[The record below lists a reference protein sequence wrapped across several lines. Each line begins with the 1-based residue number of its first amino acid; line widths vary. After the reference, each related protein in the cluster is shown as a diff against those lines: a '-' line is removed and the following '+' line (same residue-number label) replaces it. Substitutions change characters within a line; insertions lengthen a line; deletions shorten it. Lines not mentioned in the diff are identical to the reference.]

1 MSNLKP
7 WRRPGAED
15 RPVSQDLPCRDR
27 GIHCAAHDSC
37 ETAGELMTKLHHS
50 ANLAEINP
58 FREVYNCRR
67 KTRTPELIC
76 LADVAPRSV
85 GWLWS
90 LRVPLGMLT
99 LISSD
104 PGCGKT
110 YLALS
115 IAAAL
120 SLGRLPD
127 PRTVKPASTIY
138 WSRENPIAEPIR
150 PRFDTLGG
158 DPSRF
163 FIRQSG
169 SLADTESLEF
179 DVREEGIR
187 LSVSLR
193 RCAVV

>member
-1 MSNLKP
+1 
-7 WRRPGAED
+7 
-15 RPVSQDLPCRDR
+15 
-27 GIHCAAHDSC
+27 
-37 ETAGELMTKLHHS
+37 MTELHHS
-50 ANLAEINP
+50 VNLAEINP
-58 FREVYNCRR
+58 FREVYNGTR

-90 LRVPLGMLT
+90 LRVSLGMLT
-99 LISSD
+99 LISSG
-104 PGCGKT
+104 PECGKT

-115 IAAAL
+115 IAPAL
-120 SLGRLPD
+120 SG
-127 PRTVKPASTIY
+127 TASGSTHSETSTIY
-138 WSRENPIAEPIR
+138 WSRENPIAESIR
-150 PRFDTLGG
+150 PRFDALRG

-169 SLADTESLEF
+169 SLADIESLEF

-193 RCAVV
+193 RFAVV